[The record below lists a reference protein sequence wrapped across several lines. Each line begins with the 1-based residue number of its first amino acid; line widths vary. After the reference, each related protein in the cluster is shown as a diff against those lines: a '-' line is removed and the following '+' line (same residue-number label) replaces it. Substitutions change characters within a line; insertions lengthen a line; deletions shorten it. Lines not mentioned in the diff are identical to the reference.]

1 MSYIHNFVIKY
12 FSQCISYT
20 LKVLNRGQKVSKNE
34 RIIIGFSLYIF
45 LYAYG
50 ISSYGSMYIT
60 IQIFILKHALN
71 ILTINFSGLNNE

>member
-12 FSQCISYT
+12 FSQCISYN